1 MPGTP
6 VLIGPFSGGL
16 NTYSESTQID
26 DSEAVELTNF
36 DIDLDGSLVSR
47 PPCNT
52 MPSTVGNGGILL
64 GTYTTTTGT
73 LYYIIID
80 NANNL
85 KAYDVVSGSAVFT
98 ISTNIE
104 CRCVVQYQNK
114 LWVIATPNSANPGG
128 TWDPVSGFTAVAAI
142 ARGSSATI
150 YQERLFIAMGSQ
162 STTSARINFSA
173 AGNFSSFTLGTD
185 FFDVNNGDG
194 QAIVKIVTFGG
205 RIIVFK
211 LRSTW
216 TFAYD
221 ASPSKGKS
229 EIVAA
234 NVGIAGPNCYAEFEG
249 TIYVLY
255 GNTLYGVI
263 NWNWSPINVKVPF
276 VVFNSVAR
284 TTNNNF
290 SVSLL
295 GNRVITRFYDNF
307 YVYNMR
313 TRAFSLWRFST
324 VDFTPDYWIQYPVV
338 DPTTNA
344 YMYVAGG
351 YDNGKTAWYRMV
363 DFPTY
368 SVGETFTC
376 SLVTKTYDYKVPY
389 TFKRM
394 FWWGVDILSKTQ
406 VTFNVHPTAYNI
418 PIKWS
423 QISNGVTK
431 WSQVGTWAKP
441 LNLSIDVTD
450 SVNTANPSGTR
461 MFMKLLKGLRFR
473 QISFKVSTT
482 VNGTLATAPLKI
494 FSLTA
499 ITSSKALVS
508 EKIS

>member
-16 NTYSESTQID
+16 NTYSEPTQID

-47 PPCNT
+47 PPCLS
-52 MPSTVGNGGILL
+52 MPSASGLGGRLL

-73 LYYIIID
+73 VYYVIID
-80 NANNL
+80 LANNL
-85 KAYDVVSGSAVFT
+85 KVYDVSSGAALYT
-98 ISTNIE
+98 IASNIE

-114 LWVIATPNSANPGG
+114 LWVVATPNSANPGG
-128 TWDPVSGFTAVAAI
+128 TWDPVGGFTAVAAI
-142 ARGSSATI
+142 ARGDSATI
-150 YQERLFIAMGSQ
+150 YQERMFVSAGAQ
-162 STTSARINFSA
+162 STTASRINFSA
-173 AGNFSSFTLGTD
+173 PGNFSSWTAGTD

-194 QAIVKIVTFGG
+194 QAIVKIVTYGG
-205 RIIVFK
+205 RIVVFK

-221 ASPSKGKS
+221 SQPSKGKS
-229 EIVAA
+229 EVVAA

-255 GNTLYGVI
+255 GATLYGVV
-263 NWNWSPINVKVPF
+263 NWNWNPINVKVPF
-276 VVFNSVAR
+276 TVFNSVAR
-284 TTNNNF
+284 STNSNV

-295 GNRVITRFYDNF
+295 GNRVICRYFDNF

-324 VDFTPDYWIQYPVV
+324 ADFTPDYWMQYPII
-338 DPTTNA
+338 DPTANM
-344 YMYVAGG
+344 YMYVAGS
-351 YDNGKTAWYRMV
+351 YDNGKTAWYKMI
-363 DFPTY
+363 DTPTY
-368 SVGETFTC
+368 SSGETFTC
-376 SLVTKTYDYKVPY
+376 SLLTKTYDYKVPY

-406 VTFNVHPTAYNI
+406 VNFVVHPTAYNI

-431 WSQVGTWAKP
+431 WSQLGTWAKP

-450 SVNTANPSGTR
+450 SVNTPNPSGTR

-473 QISFKVSTT
+473 QVSFRVTTT
-482 VNGTLATAPLKI
+482 VNGTLATGPLKI
-494 FSLTA
+494 FSLVA
-499 ITSSKALVS
+499 VTSSKSLVT